1 MLRAIYPGS
10 FDPVTFGHLDIIKR
24 SSEGIYDMWLPSG
37 GVLNEGTGFAYPS
50 EIRTLTI
57 PSTTPKLISVAAYDS
72 YTDSVAAFS
81 GRGFTAWT
89 NQVKPDLA
97 APGVDIISAS
107 PGGGYAAR
115 SGTSMAAPFV
125 TGSAALLMEW
135 GIAQKRDL
143 FLYAAVIIGL
153 SKKNLEKQ
161 GISGAVEM
169 LQGFSSI

>member
-1 MLRAIYPGS
+1 M
-10 FDPVTFGHLDIIKR
+10 
-24 SSEGIYDMWLPSG
+24 
-37 GVLNEGTGFAYPS
+37 
-50 EIRTLTI
+50 
-57 PSTTPKLISVAAYDS
+57 
-72 YTDSVAAFS
+72 
-81 GRGFTAWT
+81 
-89 NQVKPDLA
+89 
-97 APGVDIISAS
+97 
-107 PGGGYAAR
+107 
-115 SGTSMAAPFV
+115 